1 MLRLGYRRSS
11 SGSVSNSAR
20 PTRYVRSFDE
30 PDEVVRLETVSSEQV
45 VIGGITVSRDTQY
58 PGWRWSTDVKPLVG
72 TEWCEVRHVGYM
84 ISGVQGVE
92 LRDGTE
98 FVMGPGDVMDLPP
111 GHDAWVIGN
120 EPVVTIA
127 WTGVKT
133 WLGPLDSFLER
144 VLATVVFT
152 DIVDSTSLAL
162 RIGDR
167 SWSDRVATLESRTR
181 DLIGQHRGRLVKFT
195 GDGTLA
201 TFDGAAR
208 AVRCAAALRTAADDV
223 DLPIRVAVH
232 TGEVD
237 VADDDIRGVTIHEAS
252 RMLDHAAAGDIL
264 VSAVT
269 AGLVDGSGF
278 ELDDKGQVELR
289 GISGRRRIYSL
300 P

>member
-1 MLRLGYRRSS
+1 V
-11 SGSVSNSAR
+11 VSNPDR
-20 PTRYVRSFDE
+20 PHRYVRSFDE
-30 PDEVVRLETVSSEQV
+30 PDDVVQLDTVRSEQV
-45 VIGGITVSRDTQY
+45 VIGGIHVSRDTQY
-58 PGWRWSTDVKPLVG
+58 PGWRWSNDVKPFVG

-84 ISGVQGVE
+84 IGGMQGVL

-98 FVMGPGDVMDLPP
+98 FELRPGDVMDLPP
-111 GHDAWVIGN
+111 GHDAWVIGD

-144 VLATVVFT
+144 VLATLVFT

-167 SWSDRVATLESRTR
+167 SWSDRMATLESRTR

-201 TFDGAAR
+201 SFDGAAR
-208 AVRCAAALRTAADDV
+208 AVRCAAALRTAANDV
-223 DLPIRVAVH
+223 ELPIRIAVH

-237 VADDDIRGVTIHEAS
+237 LVDDDMRGVTIHEAS

-269 AGLVDGSGF
+269 AGLVSDSGF
-278 ELDDKGQVELR
+278 DLGDKGEVELR
-289 GISGRRRIYSL
+289 GISGPRRL
-300 P
+300 FNVP